1 MIGQLG
7 GQWAALFYFIGWRG
21 LVFKTPMDIR
31 SLARQHTAL
40 AKLLFYCVE
49 LADHFDLQIVG

>member
-1 MIGQLG
+1 
-7 GQWAALFYFIGWRG
+7 
-21 LVFKTPMDIR
+21 MDIR